1 MLDYLIV
8 LSFVMVVVSI
18 LETRGDPPR
27 TQICF
32 GVFATVRR
40 VRMKKSNE
48 SNVDPFD
55 LIDSIKS
62 IRVEHGRV
70 LSECSLRMSIPN

>member
-27 TQICF
+27 ICF

-62 IRVEHGRV
+62 IRAEHGRV

>member
-27 TQICF
+27 ICF
-32 GVFATVRR
+32 RVFATVGR

-62 IRVEHGRV
+62 IRAEHGRV